1 MFFLISNLGIYFYR
15 SPAVHCIICF
25 AYKGNKNT
33 VDSRG
38 YLYEYCANDIRFD
51 DYFQADSPASV
62 YFKTLNFKISSS
74 FPRRL
79 SQYKFLRFS
88 DWFLGSRISFR
99 CVSWKIKVLTRWK
112 LRSELLLTIRIQSF
126 LADNVSKDEV
136 FMRGLVRS
144 LRL

>member
-1 MFFLISNLGIYFYR
+1 MHEIFFLREESSFLLPADALLISAKRISRSLMFFLISNLGIYFYR

-99 CVSWKIKVLTRWK
+99 CVSWNIKVLTR
-112 LRSELLLTIRIQSF
+112 
-126 LADNVSKDEV
+126 
-136 FMRGLVRS
+136 
-144 LRL
+144 